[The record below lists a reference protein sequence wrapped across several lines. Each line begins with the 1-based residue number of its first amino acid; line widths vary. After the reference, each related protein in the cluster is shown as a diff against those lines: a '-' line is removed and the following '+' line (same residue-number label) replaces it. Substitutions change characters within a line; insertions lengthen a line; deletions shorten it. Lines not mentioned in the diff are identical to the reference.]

1 MEKDLQVVGFRIG
14 NETFGVRIA
23 SVREIVR
30 VPEITSV
37 PSAPET
43 VEGVINLRGKI
54 IPVMDLR
61 KRFGH
66 VDIQPDKKN
75 RILVVELDNKL
86 IGLIVNAA
94 SEVLKIPPSDIEA
107 PGSVFAEGESNYVTG
122 VGKAERTADHFVG
135 RQQIVAPAGSQ
146 KTRGGRGHSGYR
158 EVALGPALPA
168 CQPADG
174 SPHAPT
180 MGTITA
186 QIQLTE
192 AELKLLQTLVYQ
204 ECGMFF
210 DERRSHFLKDRLAAP
225 PESLPDGFFL
235 QLLSPV
241 DQPRREE
248 RAGAAAGESDRQRDE
263 LFPQSSA
270 ARPAAKRRPGRNSE
284 EETGTPRLEHRGCGA
299 RVVRPGRKRTP
310 WRF

>member
-86 IGLIVNAA
+86 VGLIVNAA
-94 SEVLKIPPSDIEA
+94 SEVLKIPPSEIEA
-107 PGSVFAEGESNYVTG
+107 PGSVFAEGESSYVTG
-122 VGKAERTADHFVG
+122 VGKLKG
-135 RQQIVAPAGSQ
+135 RLIILLDVS
-146 KTRGGRGHSGYR
+146 
-158 EVALGPALPA
+158 
-168 CQPADG
+168 
-174 SPHAPT
+174 
-180 MGTITA
+180 
-186 QIQLTE
+186 
-192 AELKLLQTLVYQ
+192 KLLHQQDV
-204 ECGMFF
+204 
-210 DERRSHFLKDRLAAP
+210 K
-225 PESLPDGFFL
+225 
-235 QLLSPV
+235 
-241 DQPRREE
+241 
-248 RAGAAAGESDRQRDE
+248 
-263 LFPQSSA
+263 
-270 ARPAAKRRPGRNSE
+270 
-284 EETGTPRLEHRGCGA
+284 RLEEAAETVGT
-299 RVVRPGRKRTP
+299 VK
-310 WRF
+310 